1 MLPDISDLSFA
12 EKQDLVFKVVTE
24 WLGPIEIP
32 NFADGKKGLGIFP
45 LEAQVRYGERQHVG
59 GYVNAPFKPFRIVVL
74 ETTYA
79 REEHTPRVVVPAVTK
94 KTWWGRGK
102 EKVVEPERVV
112 SEAKSITHL
121 ETIPRNRW
129 SIGSIFIGDLPQ
141 LLGGGRDVNGD
152 AFAPDKTCDYDFTT
166 AQTGMQVAM
175 TVGHCV
181 PGATLTFRVIILG
194 TKMRYSEEWQEPPR
208 LESLR

>member
-1 MLPDISDLSFA
+1 MLPNISDLSFA

-24 WLGPIEIP
+24 WLGPVEIP
-32 NFADGKKGLGIFP
+32 KFADGKKGLGIFP

-59 GYVNAPFKPFRIVVL
+59 GCVNTPFKPFRIVVL

-79 REEHTPRVVVPAVTK
+79 SEERIPAVVQPAVTK
-94 KTWWGRGK
+94 KTWWGK
-102 EKVVEPERVV
+102 ERIVEPARVIQ
-112 SEAKSITHL
+112 EEKHITHL

-129 SIGSIFIGDLPQ
+129 SLGSIFIGDQPQ
-141 LLGGGRDVNGD
+141 LLSGGRDVNGD

-181 PGATLTFRVIILG
+181 PDATLTFRAIVLG
-194 TKMRYSEEWQEPPR
+194 TKMRHIEAWQDHPR
-208 LESLR
+208 LESMR